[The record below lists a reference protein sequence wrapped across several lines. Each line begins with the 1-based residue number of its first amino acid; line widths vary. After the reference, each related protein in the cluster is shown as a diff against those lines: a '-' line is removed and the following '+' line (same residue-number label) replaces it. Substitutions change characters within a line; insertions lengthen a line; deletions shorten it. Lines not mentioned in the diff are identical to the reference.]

1 MKIHFTKMSGA
12 GNDFVVVDNR
22 SNIIQDRLKF
32 AQQVCNRRLGI
43 GADGLLLVENSSLA
57 DFTMRYFNADGSDG
71 GMCGNGGR
79 CIAQF
84 SFLTKVVSTNKF
96 KFDCLDYIYNAFV
109 ESDGSVKLNMKNP
122 LGIRFNEVI
131 AVNGIDLNTHF
142 INTGSPHCII
152 FLDENPTLA
161 IDLESVEVVKF
172 GREIRYKLD
181 LYPKGTNVNFVA
193 VAAANS
199 IAVRTYERG
208 VEDETLACGTGSIG
222 SAIMSSLVQ
231 KTNQPINVFVKSGEI
246 LEVGF
251 SKNPSD
257 EITNVILKG
266 SAKVTFKG
274 EFELD

>member
-1 MKIHFTKMSGA
+1 MKIQFTKMSGA

-181 LYPKGTNVNFVA
+181 LYPKGTNVNFVS
-193 VAAANS
+193 VRSSNS
-199 IAVRTYERG
+199 ITVRTYERG

-231 KTNQPINVFVKSGEI
+231 KTIQPINVRVRSGEV
-246 LEVGF
+246 LEVTF
-251 SKNPSD
+251 SKKASD
-257 EITNVILKG
+257 EITNVTLKG
-266 SAKVTFKG
+266 NAKVTFKG